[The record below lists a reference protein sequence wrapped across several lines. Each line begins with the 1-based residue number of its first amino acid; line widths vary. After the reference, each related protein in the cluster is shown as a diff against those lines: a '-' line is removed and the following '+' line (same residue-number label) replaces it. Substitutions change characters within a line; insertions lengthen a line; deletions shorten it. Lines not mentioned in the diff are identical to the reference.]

1 MWVRVEPDL
10 PDELKSVT
18 TSVWDY
24 NGTVTVGV
32 MRQFFTRPPVLW
44 AQPGVFT
51 TGDLKRAR
59 GSLDELQEIIFSPLV
74 YAETFVMEPR
84 KHRFLIYLGF
94 HEIASTPQRKFYE
107 RSL

>member
-1 MWVRVEPDL
+1 MWTLVKPEL
-10 PDELKSVT
+10 PEELKAVT

-44 AQPGVFT
+44 AQPGTFT
-51 TGDLKRAR
+51 TGDVKRAR
-59 GSLDELQEIIFSPLV
+59 KSLDELQEIIFSPLV
-74 YAETFVMEPR
+74 YAETFVEEPR
-84 KHRFLIYLGF
+84 NHRFLLYLGF
-94 HEIASTPQRKFYE
+94 REIAGSPQRKFYE